1 MLCLSH
7 SLRRKLFFAVGV
19 ILTASLAAQPTAPR
33 PLTHEDFDTWR
44 SISTPLLSRDGQ
56 WLAYAFMPPDA
67 DGEIIAKEL
76 ATGRELRVPVG
87 SLPPPTATPGEEN
100 PEAPLA
106 ARTIRLVLT
115 SDSRFLIT
123 NTHPPKAD
131 VLAARKAKK
140 KPEDMPKDG
149 LAIVQLATGAVTRI
163 DDVKSFST
171 PTKGGAWLAYLKG
184 AKPEAK
190 KPADTTPVEK

>member
-7 SLRRKLFFAVGV
+7 SLRRKIFFAVGV
-19 ILTASLAAQPTAPR
+19 ILTASLAAQPAAPR

-44 SISTPLLSRDGQ
+44 SIGAPLLSRDGQ

-87 SLPPPTATPGEEN
+87 SLPPPTPTPGEEN
-100 PEAPLA
+100 PNPEAPLT

-123 NTHPPKAD
+123 
-131 VLAARKAKK
+131 
-140 KPEDMPKDG
+140 
-149 LAIVQLATGAVTRI
+149 
-163 DDVKSFST
+163 SS
-171 PTKGGAWLAYLKG
+171 
-184 AKPEAK
+184 
-190 KPADTTPVEK
+190 